1 MEILSN
7 EKLIKRNARIGQI
20 TMLAGLGVLLGG
32 MYISFTNPEEYFSL
46 SIIALFV
53 GFILS
58 QIGIYFSNRWGKR
71 PRPDEILDKS
81 LKGLDSKYTL
91 YHYRTP
97 ASHLLIGPAGILVI
111 IPKQQGGTIS
121 YSNGR
126 YRQKGGNLYLKIF
139 GQEGIGRPEIEIKSE
154 IDSVLKYLQSKFP
167 DSELPQVEGILV
179 FTNPKVVLEINEEQ
193 NPPADSVQID
203 KLKDLIRK
211 KGKSKP
217 LPAEMAQNIN
227 NSFA

>member
-1 MEILSN
+1 MEIISN

-46 SIIALFV
+46 SIAALFV

-91 YHYRTP
+91 LHYRSP
-97 ASHLLIGPAGILVI
+97 ASHLLIGPAGIVVL
-111 IPKQQGGTIS
+111 IPKTQGGTIS
-121 YSNGR
+121 FSNGR

-139 GQEGIGRPEIEIKSE
+139 GQEGIGRPEIEVKSE
-154 IDSVLKYLQSKFP
+154 TENVEKYLKSKFP
-167 DSELPQVEGILV
+167 ETELPQVEGILV
-179 FTNPKVVLEINEEQ
+179 FTNPKVTIDIDEQ
-193 NPPADSVQID
+193 QDPPAESVLSE

-211 KGKSKP
+211 KGKSKV
-217 LPAEMAQNIN
+217 LTAEMAQSIID
-227 NSFA
+227 SLA